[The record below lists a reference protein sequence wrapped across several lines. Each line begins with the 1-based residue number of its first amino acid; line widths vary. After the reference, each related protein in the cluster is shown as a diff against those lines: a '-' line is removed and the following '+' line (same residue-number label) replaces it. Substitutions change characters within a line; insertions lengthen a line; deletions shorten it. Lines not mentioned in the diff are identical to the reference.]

1 MATTV
6 TDLSP
11 AQWANC
17 VSGEFV
23 HCLGMYNSMSTC
35 LFKYG
40 CIRCMC
46 EYLCKY
52 ILLFLLPFFF
62 FFKLSGIVDCLTVRD
77 GVWCQSAAQNT
88 KWSMEQC
95 LNVSMLR
102 FFGFVCLFLT
112 IVGFYFF
119 LCVLLYQLMRS
130 PPGLWDPVERSS
142 RISSP
147 GCRHYKLNPNREFIS
162 EKMLSGIF

>member
-1 MATTV
+1 
-6 TDLSP
+6 
-11 AQWANC
+11 
-17 VSGEFV
+17 
-23 HCLGMYNSMSTC
+23 
-35 LFKYG
+35 
-40 CIRCMC
+40 
-46 EYLCKY
+46 
-52 ILLFLLPFFF
+52 
-62 FFKLSGIVDCLTVRD
+62 
-77 GVWCQSAAQNT
+77 
-88 KWSMEQC
+88 MEQC

-162 EKMLSGIF
+162 EKMLSGIFLNYYLKKETKNCHAASLASLNHPPSDEPSCCIMLLWQTLQSLSVASCDVVLNQ